1 MTEIFMSYFNAP
13 RENLEGEVVLLKV
26 RLSEPEVLLTAASA
40 PPQLP
45 P

>member
-1 MTEIFMSYFNAP
+1 MTEIYYFNAP

-26 RLSEPEVLLTAASA
+26 RLSEPEVLLAASA

>member
-1 MTEIFMSYFNAP
+1 M
-13 RENLEGEVVLLKV
+13 EGEVVLPKV
-26 RLSEPEVLLTAASA
+26 RLSEPEVLLAASA